1 MGLLDLFLG
10 VRGIIC
16 CSGDSIENME
26 QAIMNDA
33 KSKNE
38 DLTHND
44 EELNRDKEIDN
55 SKEM

>member
-38 DLTHND
+38 DLVHTD
-44 EELNRDKEIDN
+44 PETDQDK
-55 SKEM
+55 K